1 MLCAER
7 RRWSAWLGF
16 CTSMQRPE
24 SDIVLEN
31 CRAWLEWAAA
41 QVDACLAD
49 DKPACDQL
57 LGSLAKLLDPADS
70 TVIQK
75 TSAVVVAVQSH
86 DRVMQRLTHVSQSLR
101 RLKEH
106 LGDAGRAQSPESWR
120 MLRENQ
126 FRAFSMAEERA
137 LFLRIAAHGDVTGLE
152 SAPNLLGTANP
163 EETIEIFLPER
174 GHDQP

>member
-1 MLCAER
+1 
-7 RRWSAWLGF
+7 
-16 CTSMQRPE
+16 MQRPE

-70 TVIQK
+70 TVVQK

-86 DRVMQRLTHVSQSLR
+86 DHVMQRLTHVSQSLR
-101 RLKEH
+101 RLQEH
-106 LGDAGRAQSPESWR
+106 LGDADGARSADSWR

-126 FRAFSMAEERA
+126 LQNFTMAEERA
-137 LFLRIAAHGDVTGLE
+137 LFLRIAARSDVTGQDFG
-152 SAPNLLGTANP
+152 ANLQ
-163 EETIEIFLPER
+163 ETEPQGAIEIFLPQHSR
-174 GHDQP
+174 GQS